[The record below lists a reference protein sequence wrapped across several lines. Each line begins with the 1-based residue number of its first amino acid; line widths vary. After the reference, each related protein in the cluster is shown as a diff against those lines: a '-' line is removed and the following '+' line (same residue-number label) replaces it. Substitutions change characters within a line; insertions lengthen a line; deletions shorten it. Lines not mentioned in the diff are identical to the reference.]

1 MKKKKNKINKAILK
15 KQFEFIGYN
24 LLAFLLTFVV
34 LGVAVVLSVDNL
46 FYQGI
51 KKNLENYGSTISDN
65 IGLTVNGYVIPEK
78 TDDERLLV
86 FLYEV
91 VGTTGEQ
98 FVYKRYF
105 DARIIDYIINEN
117 TSDYINIANDLNPTS
132 SNSNSDYIFPMSN
145 EMLLSN
151 GEAIDASLN
160 ELQEPYHWSNY
171 GIFPDEESYNNFL
184 FSSLSDDAFKLN
196 LEFLNKHEFMHYQ
209 NYDFIVYTIPLS
221 NPNSTLS
228 SLKYAQLFVNIDG
241 EVNAR
246 SQLVQIYFTAIVII
260 MFMSIVTS
268 YWLSR
273 RSIKPIAEVL
283 DKQLLF
289 VSDASHELRMPL
301 AIVRSKLENILTQ
314 SDKTVY
320 DVSENIAIALSE
332 VARLSKLTSELL
344 TIAKSD
350 NQTMELN
357 MTEFDFNDLVN
368 RVVEPFKEIA
378 MVQEKKFEV
387 KSESIPFFGD
397 VQKIEQLLIILLDN
411 AIRYT
416 NEKDSIS
423 LITYETIDDVFC
435 EIKDT
440 GIGVTPQVKKN
451 MFERFYR
458 GDKARSQQTGGNGLG
473 LSIAKNIVEAHQG
486 RIWVEDNKPKGTIL
500 KMRLPKDS
508 PQ

>member
-15 KQFEFIGYN
+15 KQFIFIGYN
-24 LLAFLLTFVV
+24 LLAFLLTFIV
-34 LGVAVVLSVDNL
+34 LGVAMVLAVDKL
-46 FYQGI
+46 FYQET
-51 KKNLENYGSTISDN
+51 KKNLDSYGKTISEN
-65 IGLTVNGYVIPEK
+65 IGQTTNGYVIPEK
-78 TDDERLLV
+78 TKDERLLV
-86 FLYEV
+86 FLYEI
-91 VGTTGEQ
+91 VGSTGEH
-98 FVYKRYF
+98 FIYKRYY
-105 DARIIDYIINEN
+105 DARIIDYLINEN
-117 TSDYINIANDLNPTS
+117 TSVAINNE
-132 SNSNSDYIFPMSN
+132 SNINQAIDDSNNEQIVPLSN
-145 EMLLSN
+145 QILLSS
-151 GEAIDASLN
+151 GEEIHSSLN
-160 ELQEPYHWSNY
+160 ELQTPYHWSNY
-171 GIFPDEESYNNFL
+171 GIFPDEESFNEFIE
-184 FSSLSDDAFKLN
+184 SSLSDDAFKLD
-196 LEFLNKHEFMHYQ
+196 LTILNKKEFVHYQ
-209 NYDFIVYTIPLS
+209 NYDFIVYTIPIT
-221 NPNSTLS
+221 NSHPTFS
-228 SLKYAQLFVNIDG
+228 SLKYAQLMVNIDG

-246 SQLVQIYFTAIVII
+246 SHLIQIYFTAILII

-268 YWLSR
+268 YLLSR
-273 RSIKPIAEVL
+273 KSIKPIAEVL

-344 TIAKSD
+344 TIAKTD
-350 NQTMELN
+350 NQTLQLN
-357 MTEFDFNDLVN
+357 FTEFDFNDLIN
-368 RVVEPFKEIA
+368 QVVEPFKEIA
-378 MVQEKKFEV
+378 AVQEKKFEV
-387 KSESIPFFGD
+387 QSESIAFYGD
-397 VQKIEQLLIILLDN
+397 TQKMEQLLIILLDN

-416 NEKDSIS
+416 NENDSIS
-423 LITYETIDDVFC
+423 IITYETIDDIFC

-500 KMRLPKDS
+500 KMRFPKDIL
-508 PQ
+508 Q